1 MYGPLIS
8 KKLVLILGEDMK
20 DELFSGVEG
29 KINRIEFLTWPR
41 KMGIYQTP
49 LTLFTGLGGAA
60 IFIGSIVALLVYRQ
74 PKSVLIF
81 GVGGL
86 IMAGLGRVYAA
97 WHEQRDWVEVQA
109 KCIDLEYEAIP
120 NGHDMRNEQW
130 IFRTLCEYSRNG
142 KTHQITPSSSNMT
155 GFTSEDGLKSY
166 LDETMSDS
174 GQCTLWI
181 NPNNPREGLYHE
193 KKKI

>member
-1 MYGPLIS
+1 MSVNQQENQLQS
-8 KKLVLILGEDMK
+8 WGEDMK

-29 KINRIEFLTWPR
+29 EINRIEFLTWPR

-97 WHEQRDWVEVQA
+97 WHEQRDWVEVKA

-120 NGHDMRNEQW
+120 NGPEMRNEQW
-130 IFRTLCEYSRNG
+130 IFRILCEYTKKG
-142 KTHQITPSSSNMT
+142 KTHQITPSSSYLT
-155 GFTSEDGLKSY
+155 GFTSEDELKSY
-166 LDETMSDS
+166 LDETINNS
-174 GQCTLWI
+174 GQCTLWV
-181 NPNNPREGLYHE
+181 NPNNPREGLFDQ